1 MSNKQFAIPSVSFAY
16 DRIKIFSSTV
26 QLCLCCDPIPYD
38 KLCYACHNLAVSM
51 SDYVSAGGKRSLDK
65 YDDILYLGE
74 EAI

>member
-1 MSNKQFAIPSVSFAY
+1 MSNKQFAIPSISLLY
-16 DRIKIFSSTV
+16 DRIKISSSTI
-26 QLCLCCDPIPYD
+26 LLYLKCDPIPYD
-38 KLCYACHNLAVSM
+38 KLYLACKDLAVSM

>member
-1 MSNKQFAIPSVSFAY
+1 MSNKQSSISSISLAY

-26 QLCLCCDPIPYD
+26 QLCLSCDPIPYD
-38 KLCYACHNLAVSM
+38 KLYLACHNLAVSM
-51 SDYVSAGGKRSLDK
+51 SDYLSAGGKRSLDK